1 MNIQCMGEKLMLNN
15 FMFSLI
21 SLVIQEMQIETKMR
35 SLLIFG
41 LLYWQDKK

>member
-1 MNIQCMGEKLMLNN
+1 
-15 FMFSLI
+15 MFSLI

-41 LLYWQDKK
+41 LLYWQDNK